1 MIQDLKPLIGSL
13 CSYAKQKMNF
23 SRPPRL
29 FLRSD
34 ENNSKMALGRTAHY
48 NPQDESVTVFITGR
62 HPKDILRSISHELV
76 HHTQNLRGDL
86 SADKCG
92 NMDANYAQNNQHLR
106 KMEEEAYLTG
116 NMCFRDWE
124 DSLQNKEK
132 ILFKLVE
139 TKFLKESKKMSTKIN
154 KKILKEAIQKLLNK
168 KINEQAMAMV
178 GDSASG
184 ISADRAMAEPEGFN
198 AIGAAVDAVS
208 DPALKKALEVIADAL
223 VNIEQGRGPFEAAG
237 GLEEA
242 AGPKPDFA
250 DLDGD
255 GDEEEP
261 MKDAAADADDKGEK
275 KQKKPESKEE
285 EEEVNEEQERNTA
298 MTGTRSQ
305 LKELIAVLRKSG
317 SRAMRKKAEEIA
329 RKQTAK
335 RPGVTDED
343 TIKSFTHMLVKRA
356 KEEYPEMYEDALTA
370 RRGGSNKSSVAD
382 SEGGA
387 DDVKETKI
395 QTPEQENKL
404 YESRFSNRDNNLFN
418 RLIKEWTK

>member
-13 CSYAKQKMNF
+13 CSYAKQKMKF

-154 KKILKEAIQKLLNK
+154 KKILKEAIEKLLNK
-168 KINEQAMAMV
+168 KINEQSVAMV
-178 GDSASG
+178 GDASSGVSAS
-184 ISADRAMAEPEGFN
+184 SYTSEPSGFN
-198 AIGAAVDAVS
+198 AIGAAADAAG
-208 DPALKKALEVIADAL
+208 DPKLKRALQVIADAL
-223 VNIEQGRGPFEAAG
+223 VNIEQGRGPFETAED
-237 GLEEA
+237 LEEA
-242 AGPKPDFA
+242 AEPKPDFA
-250 DLDGD
+250 DLDKD
-255 GDEEEP
+255 GDEDEP
-261 MKDAAADADDKGEK
+261 MKDAAEDAEEK
-275 KQKKPESKEE
+275 KKDQPPNDDSEE
-285 EEEVNEEQERNTA
+285 KVNEEQEKNT
-298 MTGTRSQ
+298 
-305 LKELIAVLRKSG
+305 VLRFTTTHLKDIIKAYEKG
-317 SRAMRKKAEEIA
+317 GTRAMREKSEEISKKAAQSQNASTDSRDIKRNA
-329 RKQTAK
+329 QRLVAK
-335 RPGVTDED
+335 AKKDYKKMYDEAVAAYRN
-343 TIKSFTHMLVKRA
+343 K
-356 KEEYPEMYEDALTA
+356 
-370 RRGGSNKSSVAD
+370 GSSDKAVAG
-382 SEGGA
+382 SEGST
-387 DDVKETKI
+387 DDIKEAKI
-395 QTPEQENKL
+395 RTPEQENNL
-404 YESRFSNRDNNLFN
+404 YESRFSKRDKSLFN
-418 RLIKEWTK
+418 RLINEWTK